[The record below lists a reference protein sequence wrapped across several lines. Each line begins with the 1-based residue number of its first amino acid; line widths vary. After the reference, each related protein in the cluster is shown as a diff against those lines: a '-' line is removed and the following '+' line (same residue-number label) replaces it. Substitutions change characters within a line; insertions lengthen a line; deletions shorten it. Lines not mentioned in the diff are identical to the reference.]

1 MACVEQHAGYARFC
15 RAAWDHSLHT
25 TVINVADW
33 LLTAPLSVHQ
43 VMINGHALCSP
54 ISFARGCDPC
64 RPGTAVQWSARA
76 CSSGRSPRPCGCPGL
91 ARCDSAASHTGPC
104 LRDIAGRRE
113 NAAGALE
120 R

>member
-15 RAAWDHSLHT
+15 RAAWDHSLHA

-64 RPGTAVQWSARA
+64 RPGTAVQWSAR
-76 CSSGRSPRPCGCPGL
+76 SEVRTNDLDGL
-91 ARCDSAASHTGPC
+91 VRGAVT
-104 LRDIAGRRE
+104 AGVRVQ
-113 NAAGALE
+113 AWSFLFHSW
-120 R
+120 